1 MAGGQS
7 LGAQMPIP
15 AGVTGARVRVTTSGL
30 ESRQHTG
37 SVVRVSSD
45 SLVLVDTIY
54 THSVDLGPAEL
65 RTALAQSN
73 IRAIEMSDGRA
84 VGTGALVG
92 ALIGGVALGALA
104 YVGTKDVRSVN
115 TGNAASDALGT
126 MAVGEAR
133 ALITPV
139 VAVLGAAAGA
149 LIGALAAPEHW
160 RVVYTTPQRTNI
172 P

>member
-1 MAGGQS
+1 
-7 LGAQMPIP
+7 MPIP

-37 SVVRVSSD
+37 SVLRVSSD

-65 RTALAQSN
+65 RTALAQSH
-73 IRAIEMSDGRA
+73 IHSIEVPVGRA

-92 ALIGGVALGALA
+92 ALIGGVGLGAIAYLGTRDAGNVKTVNTANDALGAI
-104 YVGTKDVRSVN
+104 
-115 TGNAASDALGT
+115 
-126 MAVGEAR
+126 AVGEAR
-133 ALITPV
+133 ALITPMA
-139 VAVLGAAAGA
+139 AVLGAAAGA

-160 RVVYTTPQRTNI
+160 RVVYTTP
-172 P
+172 